1 MTRLA
6 LATLL
11 LAAAASADPIDVRSP
26 VQMRWEPA
34 AGAETYHIEIVRNG
48 IYELD
53 ALTSAAP
60 NVWVHGE
67 DGDVVQIE
75 VRGVRQI
82 DLNAN
87 RPARPV
93 PQDPWWADD
102 GGPRSWWSDEV
113 RFVPEP
119 GGTLM
124 LMVGCLMFGLF
135 KSHGYGRD

>member
-11 LAAAASADPIDVRSP
+11 LAAAASADPIEVRSP
-26 VQMRWEPA
+26 VLMDWEPA
-34 AGAETYHIEIVRNG
+34 VGAETYHIEIVRNG

-60 NVWVHGE
+60 NVWVHGNN
-67 DGDVVQIE
+67 GDIVQIE

-82 DLNAN
+82 DLNGN

-93 PQDPWWADD
+93 PQDPLWGEE
-102 GGPRSWWSDEV
+102 GGPRSWWSEPV

-119 GGTLM
+119 GGTAM
-124 LMVGCLMFGLF
+124 LMVGVAMLWLVRR
-135 KSHGYGRD
+135 K